1 MPTLILAPTIT
12 IRNQWAERLTSDFL
26 EGKPFAKVTFE
37 IKNPDIL
44 TISTYQGLHTAFK
57 GNPEKV
63 LNDLRKVGIKILVV
77 DECHHLKNEW
87 WKTLFQL
94 KDKLK
99 LSIVALTA
107 TPPFD
112 VSEAEWQRY
121 HRLCGEVDAEI
132 NVAELVADNNLC
144 PHQDYIYF
152 SMPTDDESIEITK
165 FYNEIEDFIDKLKK
179 NSTFKTWIKEYP
191 FLQAPEDNLETIY
204 ETPDYFSALLIA
216 NEFFNG
222 TVPLGTMEILGG
234 DIEDLPKLDKDWLQL
249 FLNQALLKDKYFL
262 QFKKKNILKV

>member
-1 MPTLILAPTIT
+1 LGLEVVKLLNVPTLILAPTIT

-57 GNPEKV
+57 GNLEKV
-63 LNDLRKVGIKILVV
+63 LNDLRKVGTKILVV

-112 VSEAEWQRY
+112 VSGAERQRY

-152 SMPTDDESIEITK
+152 SMPTDD
-165 FYNEIEDFIDKLKK
+165 
-179 NSTFKTWIKEYP
+179 
-191 FLQAPEDNLETIY
+191 
-204 ETPDYFSALLIA
+204 
-216 NEFFNG
+216 
-222 TVPLGTMEILGG
+222 
-234 DIEDLPKLDKDWLQL
+234 
-249 FLNQALLKDKYFL
+249 
-262 QFKKKNILKV
+262 